1 MYNLKKNRNSTNIFN
16 CSESH
21 RNDKVDFEDDNGE
34 ELRCEYTSSIG
45 WHAMGDQGNKCHKRV
60 SYYQW
65 VPYVLFLQVSS
76 TAYHI
81 IMFTT
86 YICK

>member
-1 MYNLKKNRNSTNIFN
+1 MNIFN
-16 CSESH
+16 CSDLL

-34 ELRCEYTSSIG
+34 ELRCEYTSGIG

-65 VPYVLFLQVSS
+65 VPYVLLLQVS
-76 TAYHI
+76 A
-81 IMFTT
+81 TT
-86 YICK
+86 YYISYVYDKMKHG